1 MGPKS
6 RSGGP
11 VGLSQTSPIPI
22 SPDGDNKVKNGR
34 ERPYNKSKRAATNDI
49 NSSNNNTNSIDS
61 VWREKDNRE

>member
-1 MGPKS
+1 MRPKS
-6 RSGGP
+6 RSGP
-11 VGLSQTSPIPI
+11 GLSQTSPIPR